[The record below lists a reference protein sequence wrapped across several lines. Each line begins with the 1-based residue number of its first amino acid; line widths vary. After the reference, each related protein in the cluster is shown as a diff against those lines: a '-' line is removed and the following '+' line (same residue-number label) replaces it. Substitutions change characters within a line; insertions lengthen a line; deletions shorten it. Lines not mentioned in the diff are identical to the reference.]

1 MTKDQYLKSAMLLD
15 WIGQAPITINR
26 AFLDLT
32 GNVVTALWLSHAVDK
47 ALQVQGESS
56 VLIEM
61 SSAAIEKDTGITRAQ
76 QQTCRKAL
84 VSMGLITEE
93 GGQGRAPKIRIHMD
107 LLMQQL
113 QRQAQPLADA
123 LEQGEQATAQL
134 ANPPTAAN

>member
-1 MTKDQYLKSAMLLD
+1 MSKEQYLKSAMLLD

-26 AFLDLT
+26 AFVDLT

-56 VLIEM
+56 VLVEF
-61 SSAAIEKDTGITRAQ
+61 SSAAVERDTGITRAQ

-84 VSMGLITEE
+84 IAMGLVTEV
-93 GGQGRAPKIRIHMD
+93 GGQGRAHKFRIHID
-107 LLMQQL
+107 RLMEQL

-123 LEQGEQATAQL
+123 LERVDYVAGQVAA
-134 ANPPTAAN
+134 PTAN

>member
-1 MTKDQYLKSAMLLD
+1 MSKEQYLKSAMLLD

-26 AFLDLT
+26 AFVDLT

-56 VLIEM
+56 VLVEF
-61 SSAAIEKDTGITRAQ
+61 SSAAVEKDTGITRAQ

-84 VSMGLITEE
+84 IAMGLVTEV
-93 GGQGRAPKIRIHMD
+93 GGQGRAHKFLIHMD
-107 LLMQQL
+107 RLMEQL

-123 LEQGEQATAQL
+123 LERGDYVAGQVAA
-134 ANPPTAAN
+134 PTAN